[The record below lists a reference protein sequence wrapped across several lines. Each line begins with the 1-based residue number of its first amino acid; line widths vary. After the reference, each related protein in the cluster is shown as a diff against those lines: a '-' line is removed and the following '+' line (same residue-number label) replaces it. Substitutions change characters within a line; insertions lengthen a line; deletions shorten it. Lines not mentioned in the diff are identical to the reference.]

1 MQFEWEIFNS
11 YFSDYELDNE
21 IRNIALE
28 EADYYF
34 KGEKTREQVGLV
46 IESRVMTKIW
56 EQEQP

>member
-1 MQFEWEIFNS
+1 MQFEWDIFNS

-34 KGEKTREQVGLV
+34 KGEKSREQVGQV
-46 IESRVMTKIW
+46 I
-56 EQEQP
+56 